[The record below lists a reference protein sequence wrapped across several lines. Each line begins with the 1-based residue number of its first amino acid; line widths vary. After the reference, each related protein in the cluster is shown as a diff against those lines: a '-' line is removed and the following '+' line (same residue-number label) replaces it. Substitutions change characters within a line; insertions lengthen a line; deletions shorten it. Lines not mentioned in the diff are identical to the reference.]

1 MSSYPVSVVVDQ
13 NTLRRRGVGL
23 RALDPER
30 ASPGYTLFTPITS
43 QGEVYLIDLEGAV
56 VHQWTLPFPP
66 GRHAKLLPN
75 GNLFYQ
81 GKQVHAEPIYPLWGV
96 VHGGILAEVDPKG
109 TVIRSVQHPF
119 HHHDAAVLANGNLL
133 VNAVES
139 LSAAFARRIKG
150 GLPGSEAP
158 GGAIYGDVVYEM
170 TWSGEVVWR
179 WSAAEHLD
187 PDQYPLDQY
196 YEREHWPMCN
206 SVNELRDGS
215 VILGY
220 RSASSVI
227 IVDRRTGDV
236 TWRLGPPM
244 LAQQHYPHELA
255 SGNILIFDNGS
266 YRAGENV
273 PFSRVIEVERTTQRI
288 VWEYRDDPLQ
298 NFYSPYMS
306 SAQRLP
312 NGNTLIAEGSFG
324 RIFEVT
330 PDHEAVWEY
339 VVPFFGRFGP
349 GVGVASSSGEQ
360 NAIFRAYRYSPAEVP
375 WLARGGSR

>member
-1 MSSYPVSVVVDQ
+1 MVQVSIDQ
-13 NTLRRRGVGL
+13 NTVRRRGIGL
-23 RALDPER
+23 RALDPGR
-30 ASPGYTLFTPITS
+30 VSPGYTLFAPIAGR
-43 QGEVYLIDLEGAV
+43 GEVYLVDLQGTV
-56 VHQWTLPFPP
+56 VHQWALPVPP

-81 GKQVHAEPIYPLWGV
+81 GKQVDADPIYPLWGV
-96 VHGGILAEVDPKG
+96 VHGGILAEVDPSG
-109 TVIRSVQHPF
+109 TVVRSVQHPF
-119 HHHDAAVLANGNLL
+119 HHHDAAVLTNGNLL
-133 VNAVES
+133 VDAVEPLPAS
-139 LSAAFARRIKG
+139 FARHIKG

-170 TWSGEVVWR
+170 TWAGEVVWR
-179 WSAAEHLD
+179 WSAAEHLE
-187 PDQYPLDQY
+187 PDQYPLDPY

-215 VILGY
+215 IILGY

-255 SGNILIFDNGS
+255 NGNILIFDNGS
-266 YRAGENV
+266 FRANENV

-288 VWEYRDDPLQ
+288 VWEYRDDPPQ

-330 PDHEAVWEY
+330 PNREVVWEY

-349 GVGVASSSGEQ
+349 GVGVVSSSGEQ

-375 WLARGGSR
+375 WLSGGA